1 MAERE
6 APFEHVMEP
15 GSGKAVPVLRGQILR
30 VLVNIDLANAV
41 GGIDS
46 NDGRCQVVA
55 DTGAAA
61 CPTIPTR

>member
-1 MAERE
+1 MKKS
-6 APFEHVMEP
+6 APRKTP
-15 GSGKAVPVLRGQILR
+15 QKLALRGQILR